1 VINFHTPV
9 MCSQVLNYLIT
20 KKKGIYLDCTLG
32 GGGHSKEIIKEI
44 YPDGLLIGLD
54 QDIEALEFAREKL
67 KDYQD
72 KVIIVKSNF
81 TDLKKLLQDLGYKQ
95 ITGVLFDLGLSS
107 YQVDS
112 KPRGF
117 SFLEDNFLDMRMDL
131 SKQYDAR
138 YIINT
143 YSEKELW
150 EIFSQYGEERFSRS
164 IARLIVKE
172 RENKQIETTQHLA
185 KLVTNVYARY
195 KKKRWRIHPATRVF
209 QALRIE
215 VNDELNALKRA
226 LEEAVRMLEPQGR
239 ICIISYHSLEDRIA
253 KHTFKEMAN
262 KDNLKLNAYGVRIL
276 SKKPIYPT
284 ENEVRENRRARSAKM
299 RVAEKIFPEEV
310 SENERKYIH

>member
-1 VINFHTPV
+1 MNFHTPV

-20 KKKGIYLDCTLG
+20 KKMGIYLDCTLG
-32 GGGHSKEIIKEI
+32 GGGHSEEIIKTI

-81 TDLKKLLQDLGYKQ
+81 TDLKILLQDLGYKKV
-95 ITGVLFDLGLSS
+95 TGILFDLGLSS
-107 YQVDS
+107 HQVDN
-112 KPRGF
+112 KCRGF
-117 SFLEDNFLDMRMDL
+117 SFLEDNLLDMRMDL
-131 SKQYDAR
+131 SKQFNAR
-138 YIINT
+138 YVVNT

-150 EIFSQYGEERFSRS
+150 NIFSKYGEERFSRS
-164 IARLIVKE
+164 IARLIVRE
-172 RENKQIETTQHLA
+172 RENKQIETTKQLA
-185 KLVTNVYARY
+185 KLVTDVYARY
-195 KKKRWRIHPATRVF
+195 KRNRWHIHPATRVF

-226 LEEAVRMLEPQGR
+226 LEEAVTMLEPQGR

-262 KDNLKLNAYGVRIL
+262 KDNLKLNAYVRIL
-276 SKKPIYPT
+276 SKKPIYPS
-284 ENEVRENRRARSAKM
+284 ENEIRENPRARSAKM
-299 RVAEKIFPEEV
+299 RVAEKIFSEEV
-310 SENERKYIH
+310 SEK